1 MVKRKMSVAL
11 WGFQLAW
18 RKDKKMLLFW
28 GLLSA
33 IVAVFP
39 ALILASY
46 EQVLSGISEFLA
58 TGLGAFSDVAGHI
71 MLLGIFFIVSGL
83 SARLNKDF
91 LYWTMYDSF
100 YLGFEEVIMDAS
112 QQIEM
117 AEFAKKKTAD
127 EFYAAHRRTGALN
140 DITSSG
146 CALLGSFVSIVSILV
161 VAFTVS
167 PLVCVA
173 AIAYVVLVLWVNVSM
188 ADKCRIVFKD
198 IDMFRRKAD
207 YVRKL
212 PQEGDTA
219 KEVRIFKNLKWLQK
233 DWREAMDGADQMTM
247 RQAKAYAAINLTCQC
262 GFYIFLGMIM
272 GISLYRVARGELGAD
287 TLLMLFTL
295 GINLSEAVA
304 TVPECYQRFD
314 YGLYGLG
321 LLKDFLDKAP
331 LITEE
336 DEKDKHDT
344 PADDDICFEASNLTF
359 AYPGGQKVLEDISFQ
374 IRQGETVALVGVNGS
389 GKSTL
394 LKLMMGLY
402 IAQPGMLKF
411 QGREYGDY
419 KHEHFKK
426 KIGTFFQDFFVFHL
440 TVKENV
446 GIGNVEHMENE
457 EMIWDALKKGG
468 VAGLV
473 SSWKKGIDQR
483 LNKEIYTD
491 GMALSGGETQR
502 MAVARTHMSDKEI
515 LIFDEPASMLDP
527 IAELEQFNHIKNKI
541 QGHTAILV
549 SHRIG
554 FARLADR
561 IIVLNKGRLEETGTH
576 EDLLVKGGLYA
587 KLFHEQAQWYDL
599 SDTGKEVQQ

>member
-1 MVKRKMSVAL
+1 MKRKIDVSL
-11 WGFQLAW
+11 WGLKLAW
-18 RKDKKMLLFW
+18 HKDKKILLFW
-28 GLLSA
+28 GLLS
-33 IVAVFP
+33 IVVSVFP
-39 ALILASY
+39 ALILICY
-46 EQVLSGISEFLA
+46 EQVLSGISGYLES
-58 TGLGAFSDVAGHI
+58 GVGSFSDIAGNI
-71 MLLGIFFIVSGL
+71 VLLGFFFIVSGL

-100 YLGFEEVIMDAS
+100 YLGFEEVIMDTS

-146 CALLGSFVSIVSILV
+146 CALLGSCVSIVSILI

-219 KEVRIFKNLKWLQK
+219 KEVRIFRNLDWLKK
-233 DWREAMDGADQMTM
+233 DWQEAMDGADQMTM
-247 RQAKAYAAINLTCQC
+247 RQEKAFTIINLTCQC
-262 GFYIFLGMIM
+262 SFYIFLGIIM
-272 GISLYRVARGELGAD
+272 GFSLYRVANGELGAD

-304 TVPECYQRFD
+304 TVPDCYQRFD

-321 LLKDFLDKAP
+321 LLKDFLDQAP
-331 LITEE
+331 LISEE

-344 PADDDICFEASNLTF
+344 PADSEVCFEARNLTF
-359 AYPGGQKVLEDISFQ
+359 AYPGGPPVLEDISFQ
-374 IRQGETVALVGVNGS
+374 IRKGETVALVGVNGS

-402 IAQPGMLKF
+402 KAPPGMLKF
-411 QGREYGDY
+411 QGREYSDY
-419 KHEHFKK
+419 KHEHFKN

-457 EMIWDALKKGG
+457 EMIWDAL
-468 VAGLV
+468 
-473 SSWKKGIDQR
+473 KKGIDQR

-527 IAELEQFNHIKNKI
+527 IAELEQFNHIKDKI

-576 EDLLVKGGLYA
+576 EDLLAKGGLYS

-599 SDTGKEVQQ
+599 SETSKEVRQ